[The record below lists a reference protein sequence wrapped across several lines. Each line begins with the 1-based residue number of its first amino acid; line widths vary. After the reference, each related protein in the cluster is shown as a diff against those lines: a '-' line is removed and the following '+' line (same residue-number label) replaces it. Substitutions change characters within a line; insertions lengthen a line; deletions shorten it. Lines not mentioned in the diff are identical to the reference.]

1 MNQPFAK
8 PLRLL
13 FVTPRYFPFLGGV
26 ENHVREVATRLLA
39 RGVDVTVLTTDP
51 SGRLPAEDNDSGI
64 PIWRLPALPAD
75 SDYYFAP
82 GILSSVAHGRWDI
95 VHCQSYHTF
104 VPPLAMLG
112 ALRAGLPYVVTFHGG
127 GHSSRLRNAVRG
139 IQREMLR
146 PLLAR
151 ADRLVAVAE
160 FEIDFFSRRL
170 RIPAKRFALIP
181 NGANLGNVAPTA
193 STSHQGTRLI
203 SVGRLEEYKGH
214 QRVIAA
220 LPHLIEQYPDIQLRI
235 VGSGAYEPELWRLAG
250 ELDVAQRVEIGAIP
264 STDRDA
270 MASLMHGS
278 DLLVLLSEYETHPLS
293 VIEALALGKPAL
305 VAATSGLTELAER
318 GLVRAIPLR
327 SSPTRTAAAI
337 ADQLENPLLP
347 PDITFPSWDDCADDL
362 HTLYQDV
369 LDRRRAT

>member
-1 MNQPFAK
+1 M
-8 PLRLL
+8 
-13 FVTPRYFPFLGGV
+13 GGV
-26 ENHVREVATRLLA
+26 ENHVRAVAPRLLA

-51 SGRLPAEDNDSGI
+51 SGKLPVQDDDVGI
-64 PIWRLPALPAD
+64 PIWRLPALPAG
-75 SDYYFAP
+75 SDFYFAP
-82 GILSSVAHGRWDI
+82 GVLSSVAHGAWDI

-112 ALRAGLPYVVTFHGG
+112 ALRASLPYVVTFHGG

-139 IQREMLR
+139 IQREVLR

-151 ADRLVAVAE
+151 ADRLIAVAE
-160 FEIDFFSRRL
+160 FEIDFFSQRL
-170 RIPAKRFALIP
+170 RVPRERFALIP
-181 NGANLGNVAPTA
+181 NGADIGNVVRQANSP
-193 STSHQGTRLI
+193 SLGTRLI
-203 SVGRLEEYKGH
+203 SVGRIEEYKGH

-235 VGSGAYEPELWRLAG
+235 VGAGPYEDQLHRLAS
-250 ELDVAQRVEIGAIP
+250 ELQVTQRVEIGAIP

-270 MASLMHGS
+270 MARLMHGS

-305 VAATSGLTELAER
+305 VAATSGLTELAKR

-327 SSPTRTAAAI
+327 STPKQTAAAI
-337 ADQLENPLLP
+337 ADQLQNPLLP
-347 PDITFPSWDDCADDL
+347 TDITFPSWDDCADDL
-362 HTLYQDV
+362 LSLYHDV
-369 LDRRRAT
+369 LAQRRAA